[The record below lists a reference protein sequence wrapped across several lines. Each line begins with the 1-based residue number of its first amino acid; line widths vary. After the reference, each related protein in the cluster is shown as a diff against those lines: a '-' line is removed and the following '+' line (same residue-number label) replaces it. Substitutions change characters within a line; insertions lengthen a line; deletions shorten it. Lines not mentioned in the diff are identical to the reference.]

1 LHRQRVTIR
10 FGPSRLIERRPLV
23 AAEDSDESPNQQSCG
38 HATGNAVR
46 LGVGYRRGY
55 RLHRE
60 PAGRC
65 PFNHLRLTSNPA
77 RGAIQRRP
85 GTSRDVHRH
94 PVNQLKIR
102 FSKLLSVLRCSRDIR
117 GLPAAATT
125 FWGYARSRRARTPHA
140 RDSLE
145 IQKSARWLRRPR
157 SALFESVFR
166 IRTCGLRLLLFR
178 SWIVRVRPEGSTF
191 SGQLANGA
199 QTELSYL

>member
-1 LHRQRVTIR
+1 MKRGTRHRLRSASASLLSLTRVARDRSNTPER
-10 FGPSRLIERRPLV
+10 SECSRGV
-23 AAEDSDESPNQQSCG
+23 S
-38 HATGNAVR
+38 
-46 LGVGYRRGY
+46 LGV
-55 RLHRE
+55 LASFDA
-60 PAGRC
+60 PATC
-65 PFNHLRLTSNPA
+65 QLKNLRSTSNPA